1 MRGIMIFLLKRNI
14 KQNLNKYMAAKFEL
28 PSGRMVDVE
37 NIIYLGEIKEK
48 SNFFT
53 NWDTVYY
60 FEVVWAGR
68 EKVTLTYKDEEN
80 CILDWEHLKRYI
92 LQHTTSI

>member
-1 MRGIMIFLLKRNI
+1 MVT
-14 KQNLNKYMAAKFEL
+14 KFEL

-37 NIIYLGEIKEK
+37 NIIDLGEIKEK

-53 NWDTVYY
+53 DWDTVYY

-68 EKVTLTYKDEEN
+68 EKVTLTYKDKEN
-80 CILDWEHLKRYI
+80 CVLDWEHLKMY
-92 LQHTTSI
+92 LKNHTLSLKGI

>member
-1 MRGIMIFLLKRNI
+1 MGT
-14 KQNLNKYMAAKFEL
+14 KFEL

-53 NWDTVYY
+53 DWDTVYY

-68 EKVTLTYKDEEN
+68 EKVTLTYKDKAN
-80 CILDWEHLKRYI
+80 CVIDWEHLKMYI
-92 LQHTTSI
+92 KNHTLELKNQ